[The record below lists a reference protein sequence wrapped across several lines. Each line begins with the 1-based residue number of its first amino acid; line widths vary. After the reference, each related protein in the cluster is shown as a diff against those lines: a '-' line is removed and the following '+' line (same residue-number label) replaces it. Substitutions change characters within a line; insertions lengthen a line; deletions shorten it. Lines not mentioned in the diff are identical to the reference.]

1 MKRPV
6 TVALRS
12 IESFYVYIAER
23 WPGHKCWHWYSSAR
37 PARTETSSL
46 LIPILARRCPLLEPS
61 LPKGVHQK
69 RQYEEQ
75 QPRGRSTRQAGRQ
88 RQRTVSQRRV
98 RTLHIRQDSVI
109 PDHGGRP
116 SGNDKARGG
125 PGGMADAPST
135 GVGVGEGL
143 APAGCIPPENRRI
156 ARSLARRRMVCR
168 AVVHLQATF
177 GDSLPIK
184 IMQASVI

>member
-1 MKRPV
+1 MTPLGAFEEYIYIYIYIYISPRVRATTSAGCLPLRTASSDRRPKFADPNIDAQV
-6 TVALRS
+6 SALR
-12 IESFYVYIAER
+12 A
-23 WPGHKCWHWYSSAR
+23 
-37 PARTETSSL
+37 
-46 LIPILARRCPLLEPS
+46 IPE
-61 LPKGVHQK
+61 GVHQK

-143 APAGCIPPENRRI
+143 APAGCIPPEYRRI
-156 ARSLARRRMVCR
+156 ARSLARRRMSCR

-177 GDSLPIK
+177 GDSLPIR
-184 IMQASVI
+184 IVQASVI